1 MAMPT
6 RSNSKMSGV
15 YYTPERLA
23 DYMVYRLFGEIGAD
37 YKFDEAEELDVL
49 EPSVGG
55 GMFLGALLNGNY
67 YADRYPFDM
76 PKLRVDAVEIDP
88 EVSQSTREKTRTY
101 EQSKGR
107 VKVINK
113 DYLEYFLNVHKKYD
127 LIIGNPPYV
136 RRRNMK
142 PEQRELC
149 AEVHKSTGLRDVNP
163 KNLWTSFLAG
173 AKDSLK
179 EKGVIAFVLPT
190 DLLQVKYSEEIREM
204 LLRDFDRVEI
214 FTFNWLAFKKFDD
227 IEQDVVILICSNGH
241 GKRDEAEFWH
251 INNEKDLDEPKI
263 TPDSSNTKR
272 ITLNKWTNYALT
284 GEELHFLDH
293 LYSEVIRPKTIRDYC
308 DSGAGIVTAANDY
321 FIINRHEVDKY
332 FLRDIT
338 KPTIKKS
345 SSMFPAVVLT
355 EADLDRKEQ
364 EGSEILFVD
373 FPDKPKSEFPE
384 NYREYLE
391 KGEQKGLHQRYK
403 MLLRDNWYAVP
414 SVWSSEA
421 FFTKRSHLYPRIIIN
436 EGNAHVTDAFYR
448 IRMRE
453 GYDIKNLTFSFYNTF
468 TFIYAE
474 LMGRYY
480 GGGVLEL
487 TPNEFKD
494 LPVPYIKRTV
504 NGKMNKLD
512 RLVRDEVGL
521 KEILDYTDE
530 SILKK
535 QHGLSTEEVKKLRE
549 IYRKLLVRRLK
560 KTDLHI

>member
-1 MAMPT
+1 MQL
-6 RSNSKMSGV
+6 SNSATSQKTTGS

-23 DYMVYRLFGEIGAD
+23 DYIVYRLFGEAKSG
-37 YKFDEAEELDVL
+37 YKFGSTALDVL

-55 GMFLGALLNGNY
+55 GMFLDALLNGNY
-67 YADRYPFDM
+67 YADRHPFEI
-76 PKLRVDAVEIDP
+76 PKLRVDAVEINH
-88 EVSQSTREKTRTY
+88 EVSLSTKKRVGAYEK
-101 EQSKGR
+101 SKGS
-107 VKVINK
+107 VKVVNK
-113 DYLEYFLNVHKKYD
+113 DYLEYFLEGDKKYD

-136 RRRNMK
+136 RRRNME

-149 AEVHKSTGLRDVNP
+149 AEVHKATGLRDINP

-173 AKDSLK
+173 AKESLK

-241 GKRDEAEFWH
+241 SKRDKAEFWH
-251 INNEKDLDEPKI
+251 INSEKDLDEPKV
-263 TPDSSNTKR
+263 TPDSSNTQR
-272 ITLNKWTNYALT
+272 STLNKWTNYALT
-284 GEELHFLDH
+284 GEELEFLDY
-293 LYSEVIRPKTIRDYC
+293 LYNEVTKPKTVRDYC

-332 FLRDIT
+332 SLRDIT

-355 EADLDRKEQ
+355 KDDLDRKEE
-364 EGSEILFVD
+364 EGSEVLFVD
-373 FPDKPKSEFPE
+373 FPDESKTKFPKSH
-384 NYREYLE
+384 REYLK
-391 KGEQKGLHQRYK
+391 KGEGEGIHQRYK

-436 EGNAHVTDAFYR
+436 EGDAHVTDAFYR

-494 LPVPYIKRTV
+494 LPVPYISGAV
-504 NGKMNKLD
+504 NSKLKKLD
-512 RLVRDEVGL
+512 RLVREEAEPA
-521 KEILDYTDE
+521 KMLDYTDHFV
-530 SILKK
+530 LQK
-535 QHGLSTEEVKKLRE
+535 QCGLSEIELKKLRA

-560 KTDLHI
+560 KDTIEI

>member
-1 MAMPT
+1 MNKKIT
-6 RSNSKMSGV
+6 GS

-23 DYMVYRLFGEIGAD
+23 DYIVYRLFGEVGAD
-37 YKFDEAEELDVL
+37 YKFDKDKKLDVL

-55 GMFLGALLNGNY
+55 GMFLASLLNGNY
-67 YADRYPFDM
+67 YGGRYELKI
-76 PKLRVDAVEIDP
+76 PKLKIDAVEIDP
-88 EVSQSTREKTRTY
+88 EVAQETQKRSKKY
-101 EQSKGR
+101 DKSKGG
-107 VKVINK
+107 VEIIND
-113 DYLEYFLNVHKKYD
+113 DYLGHFLASDKKYD

-136 RRRNMK
+136 RRRNME

-149 AEVHKSTGLRDVNP
+149 AEVHKATGLRDINP

-173 AKDSLK
+173 SKESLK
-179 EKGVIAFVLPT
+179 EKGVIAFILPT

-251 INNEKDLDEPKI
+251 INSEKDLDEPKV
-263 TPDSSNTKR
+263 TPDSSNTQR
-272 ITLNKWTNYALT
+272 STLNKWTNYALT
-284 GEELHFLDH
+284 GEELEFLDY
-293 LYSEVIRPKTIRDYC
+293 LYNEVIKPKTVRDYC

-321 FIINRHEVDKY
+321 FIISRHEVDRY
-332 FLRDIT
+332 SLGDIA

-345 SSMFPAVVLT
+345 SSMLPAVVLT
-355 EADLDRKEQ
+355 EADLDKKEQ

-373 FPDKPKSEFPE
+373 FPDKPKAEFPKSH
-384 NYREYLE
+384 REYLK
-391 KGEQKGLHQRYK
+391 KGEQEGIHQRYK
-403 MLLRDNWYAVP
+403 MLLRDNWYVVP

-421 FFTKRSHLYPRIIIN
+421 FFTKRSHLYPRVIIN
-436 EGNAHVTDAFYR
+436 EGDAYVTDAFYR
-448 IRMRE
+448 IRMKE
-453 GYDIKNLTFSFYNTF
+453 GYDLKNLTFSFYNTF

-494 LPVPYIKRTV
+494 LPLPYI
-504 NGKMNKLD
+504 NGSLSAKLKKLD
-512 RLVRDEVGL
+512 RLVRNEAGL
-521 KEILDYTDE
+521 EKILDYTD
-530 SILKK
+530 SIILME
-535 QHGLSTEEVKKLRE
+535 HYGLSEADVKKLRV

-560 KTDLHI
+560 KDTIEI

>member
-1 MAMPT
+1 
-6 RSNSKMSGV
+6 MSRRQQKATGS
-15 YYTPERLA
+15 YYTPKRLA
-23 DYMVYRLFGEIGAD
+23 DYIVYRLFGEVKSD
-37 YKFDEAEELDVL
+37 YKFDGTVLDVL

-55 GMFLGALLNGNY
+55 GMFLDALLNGNY
-67 YADRYPFDM
+67 YADNHPFEI
-76 PKLRVDAVEIDP
+76 PKLRVDAVEINR
-88 EVSQSTREKTRTY
+88 EVSLSTEKRVEAY
-101 EQSKGR
+101 KKSKGG
-107 VKVINK
+107 VKVVNK
-113 DYLEYFLNVHKKYD
+113 DYLEYFLESNKKYD

-136 RRRNMK
+136 RRRNME

-149 AEVHKSTGLRDVNP
+149 AEVHQATGLRDINP

-241 GKRDEAEFWH
+241 GERDEAEFWH
-251 INNEKDLDEPKI
+251 INSEKDLDEPKV
-263 TPDSSNTKR
+263 TPDSSNTR
-272 ITLNKWTNYALT
+272 RTTLNKWTNYALT
-284 GEELHFLDH
+284 GEELEFLDY
-293 LYSEVIRPKTIRDYC
+293 LYNEVIKPKTVRDNC
-308 DSGAGIVTAANDY
+308 DSGAGIVTAANNY
-321 FIINRHEVDKY
+321 FIIDCHEVDKY
-332 FLRDIT
+332 SLRDIT

-345 SSMFPAVVLT
+345 SSMFSAVVLT
-355 EADLDRKEQ
+355 KDDLSRKEA
-364 EGSEILFVD
+364 EGSEVLFVD
-373 FPDKPKSEFPE
+373 FPDKPKAEFPKSH
-384 NYREYLE
+384 REYLK
-391 KGEQKGLHQRYK
+391 KGEREGIHQRYK

-494 LPVPYIKRTV
+494 LPVPYVTGAVNSKLKR
-504 NGKMNKLD
+504 LD
-512 RLVRDEVGL
+512 KLVRAEADLV
-521 KEILDYTDE
+521 EILNYTDNYV
-530 SILKK
+530 LKR
-535 QHGLSTEEVKKLRE
+535 QNGLSDEEIRRLRKIYKKLL
-549 IYRKLLVRRLK
+549 IRRLK
-560 KTDLHI
+560 KDSINI

>member
-1 MAMPT
+1 M
-6 RSNSKMSGV
+6 SIVISKKNTGS

-23 DYMVYRLFGEIGAD
+23 DYIVYRLFGEKGSG
-37 YKFDEAEELDVL
+37 YELGRKTLDVL

-55 GMFLGALLNGNY
+55 GMFLNSLLNGNY
-67 YADRYPFDM
+67 YGDKYELKV
-76 PKLRVDAVEIDP
+76 PKLKIDAVEVDP
-88 EVSQSTREKTRTY
+88 DVARETKKKSKKY
-101 EQSKGR
+101 DKSKGS
-107 VKVINK
+107 VDIIQD
-113 DYLEYFLNVHKKYD
+113 DYLKYFLSSNKKYD

-136 RRRNMK
+136 RRRNME
-142 PEQRELC
+142 PDQRELC
-149 AEVHKSTGLRDVNP
+149 AEVHKATGLRDINP

-179 EKGVIAFVLPT
+179 ERGVIAFVLPT

-227 IEQDVVILICSNGH
+227 IEQDVVILICSKGY

-272 ITLNKWTNYALT
+272 STLNKWTNYALT
-284 GEELHFLDH
+284 GEELEFLDY
-293 LYSEVIRPKTIRDYC
+293 LYNEVIKPKTVRDNC

-332 FLRDIT
+332 SLRDVT

-355 EADLDRKEQ
+355 KADLDKKEQ

-373 FPDKPKSEFPE
+373 LPDKPKTEFPKSH
-384 NYREYLE
+384 REYLK
-391 KGEQKGLHQRYK
+391 KGEQEGIHQRYK

-421 FFTKRSHLYPRIIIN
+421 FFTKRSHLYPRVIIN
-436 EGNAHVTDAFYR
+436 EGDAYVTDAFYR
-448 IRMRE
+448 IRMKE
-453 GYDIKNLTFSFYNTF
+453 GYDLKNLTFSFYNTF

-494 LPVPYIKRTV
+494 LPLPYI
-504 NGKMNKLD
+504 NGSLSAKLKKLD
-512 RLVRDEVGL
+512 RLVRKEAGL
-521 KEILDYTDE
+521 GKILDYTD
-530 SILKK
+530 SIILKEH
-535 QHGLSTEEVKKLRE
+535 HGLSDADVKKLRV

-560 KTDLHI
+560 KDTIEI